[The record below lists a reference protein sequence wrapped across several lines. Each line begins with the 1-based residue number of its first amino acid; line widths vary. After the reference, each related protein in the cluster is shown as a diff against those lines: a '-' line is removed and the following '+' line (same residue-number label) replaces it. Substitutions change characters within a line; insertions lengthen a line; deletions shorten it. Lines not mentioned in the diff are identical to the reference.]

1 MSKKSVIPSIL
12 ADIFSPAT
20 HDWFVSA
27 FKQPTPV
34 QAQTWAA
41 TDAGEHVLAIAPTGS
56 GKTLAAFLYALDQLL
71 RESDTAPTQAIS
83 NKKTTR
89 IVYISPIKAL
99 GSDIQRNLQLP
110 LQGIGEQRKERGAPE
125 VIIRVGMRTGDTST
139 QERAALV
146 RRPPDILI
154 TTPESLYL
162 MLTSKARETLRGV
175 ETIIVD
181 EVHAV
186 AGSKRGAHLALSLE
200 RLDALLARPA
210 QRIGLSATVR
220 SVSEVAR
227 FLGGDRPV
235 TVVNPPALRHPDIR
249 IVVPV
254 ANLDDVLSTSPGT
267 GEISHAGREGSI
279 WPHIESGIL
288 DQVLSHNSTIVFTNS
303 RGLAEKL
310 TARLNEL
317 YASRRADAPT
327 RPDDTAHYVSSSGA
341 TSNRV
346 QTGEDFIARSHHGS
360 VSKEQRA
367 ITEQALKSGELR
379 CVVATSSLELG
390 IDMGAVDLV
399 IQIATPLSVASG
411 LQRIGRAGHKVGG
424 VSKAL
429 FYPRTRRELIDSS
442 VVVDCMLTGK
452 LETLTPPRNPLDVL
466 AQQTVAAVSMDAL
479 NVDDWYATVCRA
491 TSWKDLPRDVFN
503 ATLDMLA
510 GRYPSGD
517 FAAFRPRII
526 WQRESGLLTARPGA
540 QLLAVT
546 SGGTIPDRG
555 MFSVLL
561 PEGEE
566 QVGSRRVGELDE
578 EMVYESRVNDIITL
592 GATSWRIQQITH
604 DQVIVTPAP
613 GRSARLPFW
622 RGEGS
627 GRPAEL
633 GELIGDFMHALAD
646 ETFAGTTDAPLL
658 PGLRHDENAIAN
670 IKSLIEEQRNATGII
685 PGSRHLVL
693 ERCRDEMGDWRI
705 ILHSPYGRRVHEPW
719 ALAIAGRLHALW
731 GADASIVASDDGI
744 VARVADTEGK
754 IPDAAVFVF
763 EPEKLSRLVQDAVG
777 SSALFAAR
785 FRECAAR
792 ALLMPGRTPGR
803 RSPLWQQRLRAGQLL
818 EIARGYADFPILL
831 ETVRECLQDVY
842 DLAALDR
849 LMRRLNT
856 GEVQISEVT
865 TATPS
870 PFATSLLFG
879 YVAEFMYESDA
890 PLAERRASVL
900 SLDSELLGNLLG
912 QASPGELLDPVV
924 IAHIEDELQRRT
936 PERKAR
942 GKEGVFDLL
951 RELGPMTMD
960 DLAARHRDRR
970 EDINSWVDALRAE
983 HRAFVFTMDESQ
995 RIACMDDAAR
1005 LRDALGVR
1013 LPADLPDAWLN
1024 PVATPLADVLLR
1036 YARTHT
1042 LFTAQQI
1049 AREFGLGV
1057 AVAQDALAS
1066 LRAQGKV
1073 MRLHA
1078 GQPEKITPPH
1088 AVSSSAWVGEEIFH
1102 RLRIRSLQAAR
1113 EATRPVPATAFTRLL
1128 LERQGLLAGSDGR
1141 PAFHNNLP
1149 GGVFEGVDGVLRVIE
1164 QLAGLALPATLWE
1177 SQIFPARVRDYA
1189 PEMLDELLST
1199 GEVIWSGQK
1208 KLGDDDGLVALHIQ
1222 EYAAETLRL
1231 TQQDMTT
1238 LPPLQRAILAA
1249 LANGGAWFAHQ
1260 LSALIQTRHAQGD
1273 AALTLTPQGLHDA
1286 LWELVW
1292 QGYITTDIWS
1302 PLRALS
1308 RAGSSSRPSSQRRTR
1323 SRRGRPAL
1331 APRSTTVALMSFSTP
1346 TLAGRW
1352 SLLLADKL
1360 NDTEWLLA
1368 LADNMLDRYGIV
1380 SRRAV
1385 MMENLPGGF
1394 PAMQTVYRSMEDAG
1408 RILRGRF
1415 VEGMGGTQFGER
1427 LTIDRLRELA
1437 STPPDNTV
1445 FTPVALSASDPA
1457 NPFGTQL
1464 PWPGHSASLVP
1475 TRRNGALIV
1484 IAGGKLRLYLA
1495 QGGKKMLVWL
1505 EDGEES
1511 AAPVFRALAVALRRE
1526 PRLHFTLEEIN
1537 DTPVRQIPFFTLL
1550 REAGLSSSPRGLD
1563 WG

>member
-1 MSKKSVIPSIL
+1 MSKKTVLPSVL
-12 ADIFSPAT
+12 TDIFSPAT
-20 HDWFVSA
+20 RDWFARA
-27 FKQPTPV
+27 FRHPTPV
-34 QAQTWAA
+34 QAQTWTA
-41 TDAGEHVLAIAPTGS
+41 TNAGENVLAIAPTGS
-56 GKTLAAFLYALDQLL
+56 GKTLAAFLYALDQLF
-71 RESDTAPTQAIS
+71 REGDTPSADGDER
-83 NKKTTR
+83 KKTTR
-89 IVYISPIKAL
+89 ILYISPIKAL
-99 GSDIQRNLQLP
+99 GTDIQRNLQIP
-110 LQGIGEQRKERGAPE
+110 LQGISEQRKKHGAPE
-125 VIIRVGMRTGDTST
+125 VVIRVAMRTGDTST
-139 QERAALV
+139 QERATLV
-146 RRPPDILI
+146 RNPPDILI

-162 MLTSKARETLRGV
+162 MLTSRARETLRGV
-175 ETIIVD
+175 ETVIVD

-186 AGSKRGAHLALSLE
+186 AGNKRGAHLALSLE

-220 SVSEVAR
+220 SPGDVAR
-227 FLGGDRPV
+227 FLGGSRPV

-254 ANLDDVLSTSPGT
+254 ANLDDVLSSSDGT

-279 WPHIESGIL
+279 WPHIEAGIL
-288 DQVLSHNSTIVFTNS
+288 DQVLSHKSTIVFTNS

-317 YASRRADAPT
+317 YAARMTETGDMQTDA
-327 RPDDTAHYVSSSGA
+327 AHYVSSSGA
-341 TSNRV
+341 TSNRTQPGTV
-346 QTGEDFIARSHHGS
+346 FIARSHHGS

-367 ITEQALKSGELR
+367 VTEQALKSGELR

-399 IQIATPLSVASG
+399 IQVASPLSVASG
-411 LQRIGRAGHKVGG
+411 LQRIGRAGHQVGG
-424 VSKAL
+424 ISKAL
-429 FYPRTRRELIDSS
+429 FYPRTRRELIDST

-479 NVDDWYATVCRA
+479 NVDDWYATVQRA
-491 TSWKDLPRDVFN
+491 APWKALPREVFD

-517 FAAFRPRII
+517 FSVFRPRII
-526 WQRESGLLTARPGA
+526 WQRESGQLTARPGA

-566 QVGSRRVGELDE
+566 QTGARRVGELDE

-646 ETFAGTTDAPLL
+646 NAFFASPDTLAL
-658 PGLRHDENAIAN
+658 PGVSHDENALAN
-670 IKSLIEEQRNATGII
+670 LKGLIEEQRNATGII

-719 ALAIAGRLHALW
+719 ALAVAGRLHALW

-744 VARVADTEGK
+744 VARLPDTEGK
-754 IPDAAVFVF
+754 IPDAAVFLF
-763 EPEKLSRLVQDAVG
+763 EPEKLSRLVRDAV
-777 SSALFAAR
+777 SNSALFAAR

-842 DLAALDR
+842 DLPALDR

-856 GEVQISEVT
+856 GEVQISGVT

-870 PFATSLLFG
+870 PFAASLLFG

-912 QASPGELLDPVV
+912 QADPGELLDPGV
-924 IAHIEDELQRRT
+924 IRQIEEELQRLA
-936 PERKAR
+936 PDRKAR
-942 GKEGVFDLL
+942 GKEGLYDLL
-951 RELGPMTMD
+951 RELGPMTPD
-960 DLAARHRDRR
+960 DLAARHRESQEAVNAWLD
-970 EDINSWVDALRAE
+970 ELLAE
-983 HRAFVFTMDESQ
+983 RRAFWLTTGESQ

-1013 LPADLPDAWLN
+1013 LPADLSAVYLN
-1024 PVATPLADVLLR
+1024 PVAAPLADLFVR
-1036 YARTHT
+1036 YVQTHT
-1042 LFTAQQI
+1042 LFTVQQI
-1049 AREFGLGV
+1049 AHAFGLGV
-1057 AVAQDALAS
+1057 AVAQEALEK
-1066 LRAQGKV
+1066 LREQGKV
-1073 MRLHA
+1073 MRLRA
-1078 GQPEKITPPH
+1078 GQPAQVAQPH
-1088 AVSSSAWVGEEIFH
+1088 APSSSDWVGEEIFR

-1128 LERQGLLAGSDGR
+1128 LERQGLLAGSDGS
-1141 PAFHNNLP
+1141 PAFHTDLA
-1149 GGVFEGVDGVLRVIE
+1149 GGVFEGIEGVLRVIE
-1164 QLAGLALPATLWE
+1164 QLAGLGLPATLWE
-1177 SQIFPARVRDYA
+1177 SQILPARVRDYA

-1222 EYAAETLRL
+1222 EYAAETLIVPQADSAAL
-1231 TQQDMTT
+1231 S
-1238 LPPLQRAILAA
+1238 PLQQAILAL

-1260 LSALIQTRHAQGD
+1260 LSALIESRHVAGD
-1273 AALTLTPQGLHDA
+1273 ETVTLTADA
-1286 LWELVW
+1286 LHEALWGLVW

-1308 RAGSSSRPSSQRRTR
+1308 RAGSSSRPSSQRRVR
-1323 SRRGRPAL
+1323 SRRGHPTL
-1331 APRSTTVALMSFSTP
+1331 APRATLTTHMSLSTP

-1352 SLLLADKL
+1352 SLLHAEKL
-1360 NDTEWLLA
+1360 NDTHWLLA
-1368 LADNMLDRYGIV
+1368 QADNMLDRYGIV

-1394 PAMQTVYRSMEDAG
+1394 PAMQTVYRNMEDAG

-1415 VEGMGGTQFGER
+1415 VEGMGGTQFAER
-1427 LTIDRLRELA
+1427 LTIDRLREL
-1437 STPPDNTV
+1437 STVLPEKTV

-1464 PWPGHSASLVP
+1464 PWPAHSSSLVP
-1475 TRRNGALIV
+1475 TRRNGALLV
-1484 IAGGKLRLYLA
+1484 IAGGILRLYLA
-1495 QGGKKMLVWL
+1495 QGGKKMIVWMDHD
-1505 EDGEES
+1505 EAIAGQ
-1511 AAPVFRALAVALRRE
+1511 VFRALAVALRRE

-1537 DTPVRQIPFFTLL
+1537 DTPVRQMPLFSLL
-1550 REAGLSSSPRGLD
+1550 REVGFSSSPRGLD

>member
-1 MSKKSVIPSIL
+1 MSKKRVSPSIL
-12 ADIFSPAT
+12 TDIFSPAT
-20 HDWFVSA
+20 RDWFVSA
-27 FKQPTPV
+27 FQQPTPV

-56 GKTLAAFLYALDQLL
+56 GKTLAAFLYALDQLF
-71 RESDTAPTQAIS
+71 REGDTPDSDATHS
-83 NKKTTR
+83 KKTTR
-89 IVYISPIKAL
+89 ILYISPIKAL
-99 GSDIQRNLQLP
+99 GTDIQRNLQIP
-110 LQGIGEQRKERGAPE
+110 LQGISQQRKEQGAPE
-125 VIIRVGMRTGDTST
+125 VAIRVGMRTGDTST

-162 MLTSKARETLRGV
+162 MLTSRARETLRGV
-175 ETIIVD
+175 ETIILD

-254 ANLDDVLSTSPGT
+254 ANLDDVLSASPGT

-317 YASRRADAPT
+317 YASRTLNAPDV
-327 RPDDTAHYVSSSGA
+327 PADTAHYVSSSGA

-346 QTGEDFIARSHHGS
+346 QTGAEFIARSHHGS

-399 IQIATPLSVASG
+399 IQIAAPLSVASG
-411 LQRIGRAGHKVGG
+411 LQRIGRAGHQVGG

-429 FYPRTRRELIDSS
+429 FYPRTRRELIDST
-442 VVVDCMLTGK
+442 VVVDCMLAGK

-479 NVDDWYATVCRA
+479 KVDDWYATVCRA
-491 TSWKDLPRDVFN
+491 APWKDLPRDVFD

-526 WQRESGLLTARPGA
+526 WQRESGQLTARPGS

-622 RGEGS
+622 RGEGN

-633 GELIGDFMHALAD
+633 GELIGDFMHALAN
-646 ETFAGTTDAPLL
+646 ETSLRAANAPTL
-658 PGLRHDENAIAN
+658 PGLSHDENALAN
-670 IKSLIEEQRNATGII
+670 IKSLIDEQREATGII

-731 GADASIVASDDGI
+731 GTDASIVASDDGI
-744 VARVADTEGK
+744 VARLPDTEGK
-754 IPDAAVFVF
+754 IPDAAVFLF
-763 EPEKLSRLVQDAVG
+763 EPEKLSRQVRDAVG
-777 SSALFAAR
+777 NSALFAAR

-818 EIARGYADFPILL
+818 EIARSYADFPILL

-842 DLAALDR
+842 DLEALDR

-912 QASPGELLDPVV
+912 QADPGELLDPTV
-924 IAHIEDELQRRT
+924 IAHIEDELQRRA
-936 PERKAR
+936 PDRQAR
-942 GKEGVFDLL
+942 GKEGLFDLL
-951 RELGPMTMD
+951 RELGPMTLD
-960 DLAARHRDRR
+960 DLAARHRDTRDDLNHWLD
-970 EDINSWVDALRAE
+970 ELLAE
-983 HRAFVFTMDESQ
+983 RRAFALTLGESQ

-1024 PVATPLADVLLR
+1024 PVATPLADLMMR
-1036 YARTHT
+1036 YVQTHT
-1042 LFTAQQI
+1042 LFTVVQI
-1049 AREFGLGV
+1049 AHEFGLGV
-1057 AVAQDALAS
+1057 AVAQDALES

-1073 MRLHA
+1073 MRLRA
-1078 GQPEKITPPH
+1078 GQAENMTSPRASFST
-1088 AVSSSAWVGEEIFH
+1088 WVGEEIFR

-1128 LERQGLLAGSDGR
+1128 LERQGLLAGSDGS
-1141 PAFHNNLP
+1141 PAFHSDLP

-1164 QLAGLALPATLWE
+1164 QLAGLGLPATLWE

-1222 EYAAETLRL
+1222 EFAAETLSL
-1231 TQQDMTT
+1231 PQDDATA
-1238 LPPLQRAILAA
+1238 LSPLQRAIVAA

-1260 LSALIQTRHAQGD
+1260 LSALINSQHANPEEP
-1273 AALTLTPQGLHDA
+1273 LSLTPDA
-1286 LWELVW
+1286 LHEALWGLVW

-1308 RAGSSSRPSSQRRTR
+1308 RAGVTSRPSSQRRTR

-1331 APRSTTVALMSFSTP
+1331 APRAAMVAHLSFSTP

-1394 PAMQTVYRSMEDAG
+1394 PAMQSVYRSMEDAG

-1415 VEGMGGTQFGER
+1415 VDGMGGTQFGER
-1427 LTIDRLRELA
+1427 LTIDRLRELSA
-1437 STPPDNTV
+1437 AKADGAV

-1464 PWPGHSASLVP
+1464 PWPGHSSSLVP

-1495 QGGKKMLVWL
+1495 QGGKKMIVWL
-1505 EDGEES
+1505 EDGEEMS
-1511 AAPVFRALAVALRRE
+1511 GQIFRALAVALRRE

-1537 DTPVRQIPFFTLL
+1537 DTPVRQMPFFTLL
-1550 REAGLSSSPRGLD
+1550 REVGFSSSPRGLD